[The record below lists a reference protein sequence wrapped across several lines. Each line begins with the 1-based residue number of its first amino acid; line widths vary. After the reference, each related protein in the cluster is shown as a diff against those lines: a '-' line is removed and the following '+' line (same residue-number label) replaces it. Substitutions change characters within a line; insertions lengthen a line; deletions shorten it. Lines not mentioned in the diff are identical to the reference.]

1 VSWCFIFK
9 YKYVRVHQF
18 CDFVNNN
25 SKKVVNNSFRFGAIL
40 TANKSCYI
48 NRNIDRFSYIFI
60 RLSLTQGQHNNNS
73 HTFSRETDF
82 SMDDNLTFWAVNVRI
97 YISIWLLWRSNIIL
111 RTELWARVLTF
122 VNWNGFYRHKQ
133 LYIANLSSCKTVMVL
148 LSIELLAHARKC
160 TVSYPFDF
168 VKCFP

>member
-18 CDFVNNN
+18 CGFVNNN

-40 TANKSCYI
+40 TVTSRAI
-48 NRNIDRFSYIFI
+48 LIALLIDRFSYIFI

-97 YISIWLLWRSNIIL
+97 
-111 RTELWARVLTF
+111 
-122 VNWNGFYRHKQ
+122 
-133 LYIANLSSCKTVMVL
+133 
-148 LSIELLAHARKC
+148 
-160 TVSYPFDF
+160 
-168 VKCFP
+168 